1 MRTGT
6 TRFYHSR
13 LETIMNHSFLSRS
26 TRIGVA
32 IASAMLAGAASAK
45 NTILVTTTD
54 GGSGVSGE
62 CALAD
67 AISAHN
73 SKTAVGGCSAG
84 SGNDEIDFS
93 FTGTVFIQNTLEA
106 TSGTLTVLGPITI
119 DGGGKLRVMKV
130 DPGVS
135 VELIKVTIAHGVSP
149 DTNHFAGEG
158 GGILVDSGK
167 LTVTDGT
174 FSENRATST
183 GGGIFTNS
191 HLTVTNS
198 SFSRN
203 SAALGG
209 GIHSSASLEVDHST
223 FFENE
228 AEEASGGID
237 LLPIG
242 KQTATI
248 ANSTFSGNRAGEG
261 GGIYN
266 WGDPG
271 GDLESLSITN
281 STFSSNTASKSGGA
295 IANTGDLFITNST
308 FSSNTASESGGAI
321 ANGPDSEPGSGDLF
335 VADSTFSFNS
345 AFGGGGGIHN
355 SGHTATV
362 TNSTFVGDYGFDISN
377 DTSLTVTNSTILGIY
392 GGIANNA
399 SASAAIKGTILV
411 ELLAEESPNISCSGR
426 ITNEGYNISNDGS
439 CRFGTSTGANGRTL
453 GDNISTPELAPGG
466 VQHNG
471 GPTQTIALLPGTPA
485 VGAIPYASCTDQS
498 SPPMPITTDQRG
510 YYRPVGKPCDIGAFQ
525 RNGIFPIINEIDIT
539 RIIFGNLNLNP
550 GVGQCPANGGFVGT
564 FSFTAELTNESDST
578 LSDLGVQ
585 VARLTGG
592 NFLQTGNAT
601 AGGKNA
607 YQTIPVT
614 LAPSARTDELS
625 TISPTLA
632 PGARTQVPFTV
643 CLEQVK
649 PFELSID
656 VLGTS
661 SQAIPARPGRRSFEF
676 RLDPL
681 EACRDDDPKHE
692 GECND

>member
-32 IASAMLAGAASAK
+32 IASAMLASLLAGAASAK

-223 FFENE
+223 FFENGKRQ
-228 AEEASGGID
+228 AAGSTCSPSANKRRPSPTVLSRATAQARVAAST
-237 LLPIG
+237 IG
-242 KQTATI
+242 VTL
-248 ANSTFSGNRAGEG
+248 
-261 GGIYN
+261 
-266 WGDPG
+266 G

-321 ANGPDSEPGSGDLF
+321 ANGPDSEPGSGD
-335 VADSTFSFNS
+335 
-345 AFGGGGGIHN
+345 
-355 SGHTATV
+355 
-362 TNSTFVGDYGFDISN
+362 
-377 DTSLTVTNSTILGIY
+377 
-392 GGIANNA
+392 
-399 SASAAIKGTILV
+399 
-411 ELLAEESPNISCSGR
+411 
-426 ITNEGYNISNDGS
+426 
-439 CRFGTSTGANGRTL
+439 
-453 GDNISTPELAPGG
+453 
-466 VQHNG
+466 
-471 GPTQTIALLPGTPA
+471 
-485 VGAIPYASCTDQS
+485 
-498 SPPMPITTDQRG
+498 
-510 YYRPVGKPCDIGAFQ
+510 
-525 RNGIFPIINEIDIT
+525 
-539 RIIFGNLNLNP
+539 
-550 GVGQCPANGGFVGT
+550 
-564 FSFTAELTNESDST
+564 
-578 LSDLGVQ
+578 
-585 VARLTGG
+585 
-592 NFLQTGNAT
+592 
-601 AGGKNA
+601 
-607 YQTIPVT
+607 
-614 LAPSARTDELS
+614 
-625 TISPTLA
+625 
-632 PGARTQVPFTV
+632 
-643 CLEQVK
+643 
-649 PFELSID
+649 
-656 VLGTS
+656 
-661 SQAIPARPGRRSFEF
+661 
-676 RLDPL
+676 
-681 EACRDDDPKHE
+681 
-692 GECND
+692 